1 MERKLVAAKFFF
13 GDIRGKFFF
22 LLPGNVKIMKKPF
35 DLQSVEL
42 LKVQPAR
49 YMTHKKIL
57 LFLL

>member
-35 DLQSVEL
+35 DLQSDEL
-42 LKVQPAR
+42 LFQWDKGTAC
-49 YMTHKKIL
+49 
-57 LFLL
+57 